1 MDARRKNVK
10 QGVDAE
16 IRTRNARNKETHLNH
31 LESFFATCPRG
42 LEPLLAED
50 LATIGAQKI
59 RTLPGGAHFDADWP
73 TCYAANLHSRIATRI
88 LWRIAHGRYA
98 KEADI
103 YRLAYETPWS
113 RWFSPDQTIR
123 VDVTAI
129 KSPLKSLEFVT
140 LRIKDAVCDR
150 FRADAGRRPDIDTRA
165 PAVRVHGFLTADD
178 CTLYLD
184 TSGAPLYQRGLRQ
197 KTVDAPLKENLAAGI
212 LRLSGWQPGEP
223 LLDPMCGSGTFLTE
237 AAQIALNI
245 APGAGGRSFGFQRLK
260 NFDLETWKT
269 LLDAAQEAEKPAQF
283 AQIWGSDVSPVAVR
297 AALANLDRAGLLP
310 AVTLDSGDIRE
321 IAAPAPAGI
330 LVANPPYGER
340 LSEQDELAAFYPQ
353 LGSTLKRNFS
363 GWDCHILTS
372 DFRLPKLM
380 RLASSR
386 KTPLYNGAIECRL
399 FKFTMVSGSNRSL

>member
-1 MDARRKNVK
+1 M
-10 QGVDAE
+10 
-16 IRTRNARNKETHLNH
+16 
-31 LESFFATCPRG
+31 
-42 LEPLLAED
+42 
-50 LATIGAQKI
+50 
-59 RTLPGGAHFDADWP
+59 
-73 TCYAANLHSRIATRI
+73 
-88 LWRIAHGRYA
+88 
-98 KEADI
+98 
-103 YRLAYETPWS
+103 
-113 RWFSPDQTIR
+113 
-123 VDVTAI
+123 TAI

-165 PAVRVHGFLTADD
+165 PAVRVHGFLTDD
-178 CTLYLD
+178 GCTLYLD

-212 LRLSGWQPGEP
+212 LRLSGWQPGAP

-245 APGAGGRSFGFQRLK
+245 APGAGGRGFGFQRLK
-260 NFDLETWKT
+260 NFALETWKA

-283 AQIWGSDVSPVAVR
+283 AQIWGSDISPVAVR

-310 AVTLDSGDIRE
+310 AVMLRSGDIRQ
-321 IAAPAPAGI
+321 IAAPAPSGI

-353 LGSTLKRNFS
+353 LGSALKRNFS
-363 GWDCHILTS
+363 GWACHLLTS
-372 DFRLPKLM
+372 DLRLPKLM
-380 RLASSR
+380 RLAPSR

-399 FKFTMVSGSNRSL
+399 FRFVMVAGSNR